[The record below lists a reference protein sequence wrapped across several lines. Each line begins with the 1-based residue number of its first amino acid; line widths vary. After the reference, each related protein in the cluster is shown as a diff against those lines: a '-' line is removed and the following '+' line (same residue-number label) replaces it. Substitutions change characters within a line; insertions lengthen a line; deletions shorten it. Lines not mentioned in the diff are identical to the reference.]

1 MFKKNIE
8 LLRCAVEQHAFL
20 IPVEQHRDENGTIN
34 VAKFKKNWEQRM
46 DPFERMPLWE
56 VTPEWDNRDPLQRE
70 PYLVF
75 IPAPAAQ
82 ANGETILIAHGGGF
96 EIRTGCEGPN
106 AAWHFH
112 QKGYHTAILT
122 YRLRPYSRLHA
133 MADMQRAIRLL
144 RAKRDELGISGRI
157 TVMGF
162 SAGGMLAANCAT
174 HFDMGDVSAV
184 DPVERQSCRPD
195 AAVVAY
201 GALTGVS
208 FPLPFMMQRS
218 AGDMYGETMQ
228 ERLYLA
234 PEKNIRWNSPPFFIW
249 QTLSDDGRYG
259 LNLAHA
265 LSDAQIP
272 YELHI
277 FEGAVHGV
285 GIADGEND
293 LGMASPHVARWTQ
306 LCDEW
311 LGLHR
316 QEQEEKEDKVER

>member
-1 MFKKNIE
+1 MFETNID
-8 LLRCAVEQHAFL
+8 LLHSAVQRHAFL
-20 IPVEQHRDENGTIN
+20 IPVKKHRDENGAIN
-34 VAKFKKNWEQRM
+34 TAQFKENWERQM
-46 DPFERMPLWE
+46 DAFERMPLWE
-56 VTPEWDNRDPLQRE
+56 ATPGWDDRDPLQRE

-75 IPAPAAQ
+75 IPANPPRAG
-82 ANGETILIAHGGGF
+82 GETILIAHGGGF

-106 AAWHFH
+106 VAWHFH

-122 YRLRPYSRLHA
+122 YRLRPYTRLHA

-144 RAKRDELGISGRI
+144 RTRRAELGISGRV

-174 HFDMGDVSAV
+174 HFDEGDPSAE
-184 DPVERQSCRPD
+184 DPVERRSCRPD

-208 FPLPFMMQRS
+208 FPLPFMMRWDP
-218 AGDMYGETMQ
+218 ADLYGETMR

-234 PEKNIRWNSPPFFIW
+234 PEKNVRWDSPPFFIW

-259 LNLAHA
+259 LNLAGA

-293 LGMASPHVARWTQ
+293 LGMNAPHVARWTQ

-311 LGLHR
+311 MSLHR
-316 QEQEEKEDKVER
+316 SEDRKASGEVN